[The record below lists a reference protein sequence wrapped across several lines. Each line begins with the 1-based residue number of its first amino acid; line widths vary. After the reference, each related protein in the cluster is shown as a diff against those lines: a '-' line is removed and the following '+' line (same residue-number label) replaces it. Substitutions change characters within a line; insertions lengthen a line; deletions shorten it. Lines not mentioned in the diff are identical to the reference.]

1 MDSIEVL
8 AALATI
14 LAAGFGALT
23 LILRDPKCLSF
34 AEQLALSWLG
44 GTGIVSLSIWL
55 FGFVLSGP
63 ALFSVV
69 SSTCRLENKR
79 SVSSSRIASTKSNRT
94 CVGLHSL
101 RRNPGSRLSGLRL
114 HAWMGRTF
122 KLGNQS

>member
-1 MDSIEVL
+1 MDPIEIL

-69 SSTCRLENKR
+69 SFICVALPLVAWKTKGAFRLQE
-79 SVSSSRIASTKSNRT
+79 
-94 CVGLHSL
+94 L
-101 RRNPGSRLSGLRL
+101 RRPSRSEERRVGKECRSWRWG
-114 HAWMGRTF
+114 ACVREIME
-122 KLGNQS
+122 